1 MDPLSIPDLPL
12 GDPGRP
18 DGRRFSGRG
27 GCGTEAAGHP
37 ELEPGGGDGVQQ
49 AGEMGKVGVE
59 LGLPSILCPAGSEV
73 SEPNI
78 SFLPSVANPGTGGSG
93 EDELSCSPVGG

>member
-1 MDPLSIPDLPL
+1 M
-12 GDPGRP
+12 
-18 DGRRFSGRG
+18 
-27 GCGTEAAGHP
+27 
-37 ELEPGGGDGVQQ
+37 QQ

-59 LGLPSILCPAGSEV
+59 LGLPSILCPAGREV

-93 EDELSCSPVGG
+93 EGELSWSLVGG